1 MVFLPLNIRHD
12 RKGFDCG
19 DGDLNK
25 WFAQEARQYNEKK
38 VSSIFVAVAEE
49 SSTEVLGFKVT
60 DLQRAITG

>member
-1 MVFLPLNIRHD
+1 MIFLPLNTRHD

-19 DGDLNK
+19 DSDLNK
-25 WFAQEARQYNEKK
+25 WFAQVARKHKEKG
-38 VSSIFVAVAEE
+38 VSSIFVAVAEG